1 MQANESTS
9 KPSYWWQQDGP
20 AAESCSAAPEPG
32 QTCPICRQ
40 GRLAY
45 DSLFI
50 LTCKACG
57 YVAEGGAFT

>member
-1 MQANESTS
+1 MRMKEKRSEKT
-9 KPSYWWQQDGP
+9 YWWQPDKP
-20 AAESCSAAPEPG
+20 AAESCSAAAVPG
-32 QTCPICRQ
+32 KRCPTCRQ

-50 LTCKACG
+50 LTCNACG